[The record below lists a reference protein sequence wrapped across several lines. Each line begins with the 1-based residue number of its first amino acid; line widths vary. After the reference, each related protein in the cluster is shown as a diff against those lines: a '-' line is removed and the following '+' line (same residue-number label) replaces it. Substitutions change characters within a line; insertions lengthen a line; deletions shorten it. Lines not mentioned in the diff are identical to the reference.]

1 MHNPLENFAK
11 TAVNLQTLY
20 DTKSDYL
27 NRDRYGET
35 HPGLQYFLIEK
46 KKTKIC
52 HTFYLA
58 VRLFLEPVIMFSLL
72 FVFV

>member
-27 NRDRYGET
+27 NRDRYGEK
-35 HPGLQYFLIEK
+35 HPGLQYFLVK
-46 KKTKIC
+46 KNKSKEEDKNLP
-52 HTFYLA
+52 H
-58 VRLFLEPVIMFSLL
+58 LL
-72 FVFV
+72 SKNFFWNQ